1 MASRDNEIPLEHWL
15 AAFQYRSRCGGRDVT
30 AESLQ
35 QALSLPSRKMARL
48 ILKRMNEALQS
59 EVVQAG
65 STAATFSTVF
75 PSAVGNAD
83 SDGVCTPAERRAIP
97 SPESWRLMDAFWD
110 RNG

>member
-1 MASRDNEIPLEHWL
+1 MASSDNEIPLEYWL

-35 QALSLPSRKMARL
+35 QALSLPSRRMARL

-59 EVVQAG
+59 EVVQTG
-65 STAATFSTVF
+65 STAAQFSTIF

-83 SDGVCTPAERRAIP
+83 RGEASTPAERGAVP
-97 SPESWRLMDAFWD
+97 SPESWLLMDAFWD